1 MSIALIAAL
10 LLWGTFVAV
19 DLVTVPQG
27 LFSRPLVSATV
38 AGAMAGDVSAGLLAG
53 VVLELYALE
62 VMPIGASRYPDW
74 GPAAMAAGATAALVP
89 GAGRIGV
96 AGLIALPLALV
107 GGWSMLLHRRRT
119 ARAITGMLD
128 RVAAGDARAVW
139 HLQREGLWRDTLRGV
154 VLSTLGV
161 VMIGVAGLVPWT
173 SIEHLGLLD
182 VAVLG
187 GGLAAAL
194 GGAIRSAGSGARRRW
209 LAVGAAAGLVVVL
222 WP

>member
-1 MSIALIAAL
+1 MTIVLAAAL

-27 LFSRPLVSATV
+27 MFSRPLVSATV
-38 AGAMAGDVSAGLLAG
+38 AGAIAGNVTAGLLAG

-74 GPAAMAAGATAALVP
+74 GPAAMAAGATVALVP

-96 AGLIALPLALV
+96 AGLVALPLAMV
-107 GGWSMLLHRRRT
+107 GGWSMLLHRRQT
-119 ARAITGMLD
+119 ARSITSRLE
-128 RVAAGDARAVW
+128 RVAAGDARVIW
-139 HLQREGLWRDTLRGV
+139 QLQREGLLRDTLRGV
-154 VLSTLGV
+154 VLSTLGIA
-161 VMIGVAGLVPWT
+161 MILAAGLVPWT
-173 SIEHLGLLD
+173 AIEHLELLD

-187 GGLAAAL
+187 GGLSAAL

-209 LAVGAAAGLVVVL
+209 LAIGAAAGTVVVL